1 MLLPHNDLHYL
12 TQQEMS
18 ILNIRPEKQ
27 SDDGVTSTNV
37 GE

>member
-1 MLLPHNDLHYL
+1 MLLPHNDLHSL
-12 TQQEMS
+12 TQKEMS

-27 SDDGVTSTNV
+27 SHDGVTSANV